1 VERHFTVTGFVIDGD
16 RTLLHWHRKT
26 GMWLPP
32 GGHIDPDE
40 DPVQAVLREVL
51 EESGITAEVV
61 THMTP
66 LVFDVPE
73 QIVPPWTILVEDIPD
88 GPHQHIDMIYFV
100 RPVAGVARADGSDDF
115 VWVTEQQLRA
125 NEPLDV
131 AACGVA
137 IPVPE
142 DVRLLALRGIEL
154 LGGGSGWR
162 LEVGGWSL

>member
-1 VERHFTVTGFVIDGD
+1 VERHFTVTGFVIDGE

-51 EESGITAEVV
+51 EEAGITAEVV
-61 THMTP
+61 SHAVP
-66 LVFDVPE
+66 LPFDVPG
-73 QIVPPWTILVEDIPD
+73 QIAPPYTILVEDIPD

-100 RPVAGVARADGSDDF
+100 RPVPGAPRAAPADDF
-115 VWVTEQQLRA
+115 IWVTAQQLRA

-137 IPVPE
+137 IPVPD
-142 DVRLLALRGIEL
+142 DVRLLALRGMEL
-154 LGGGSGWR
+154 VGSLDAAR
-162 LEVGGWSL
+162 